1 MLCEN
6 SKVRTTKKQSKK
18 IISLQSIVSG
28 LIFVCGSWKTASLLY
43 GQTLETTSSNSPVK
57 DSEK

>member
-6 SKVRTTKKQSKK
+6 IKVRTTKKQSKK

-28 LIFVCGSWKTASLLY
+28 LIFVRGSWKIDSLLY
-43 GQTLETTSSNSPVK
+43 GQTLETTSSNSAVK